1 VQVHGVVRYLW
12 YPEKQPQQ
20 PQEQCGQQ
28 RTSAAAGGGEGA
40 SSAMPAQ
47 LSKRKQRSA
56 ARLEVFQ
63 RQAAATAA
71 AAAAEVA
78 AAAVEAAARRWL
90 ARRHVARLRAAVP
103 PPLESGAVA
112 PSAAKGK
119 RRVDF
124 CAPVPASKR
133 VWVVT
138 GIGAG
143 WLRELARGEREAREA
158 GAVAAAAK
166 AEAAAA
172 EEAAAKEE
180 AVAAAAAVAVA
191 AAPKRKVSFGAEMS
205 PAKVVVGWQGGGDE
219 CSEAEEDEIIY
230 SEEESGSEAAEDE
243 WRAQGGGGGRGGGCF
258 GGDFGDDAATLA
270 RAAQWRREN
279 PDLAVRQAE
288 FFHSLWDDPGGA
300 VAKEELLA
308 LGLSPDYRHECG
320 ICDRDYMLRRGCPCC
335 RD

>member
-1 VQVHGVVRYLW
+1 
-12 YPEKQPQQ
+12 
-20 PQEQCGQQ
+20 
-28 RTSAAAGGGEGA
+28 
-40 SSAMPAQ
+40 M
-47 LSKRKQRSA
+47 
-56 ARLEVFQ
+56 
-63 RQAAATAA
+63 
-71 AAAAEVA
+71 
-78 AAAVEAAARRWL
+78 EAAARRWL

-205 PAKVVVGWQGGGDE
+205 PAKVVVGWHGSGAD
-219 CSEAEEDEIIY
+219 CSEAEEEESIY
-230 SEEESGSEAAEDE
+230 SEEESGSEAA
-243 WRAQGGGGGRGGGCF
+243 
-258 GGDFGDDAATLA
+258 
-270 RAAQWRREN
+270 
-279 PDLAVRQAE
+279 
-288 FFHSLWDDPGGA
+288 
-300 VAKEELLA
+300 
-308 LGLSPDYRHECG
+308 
-320 ICDRDYMLRRGCPCC
+320 
-335 RD
+335 